1 MTGENTMEQSEAT
14 RIVSPRFMALL
25 NRKLTELDMTKSG
38 FIRKFHA
45 DHGDGLGA
53 RPYLF
58 KVLGG
63 QTIIG
68 ENYLLPPIVKTLKLD
83 KDEALKC
90 LRADKIGKKGWAPPK
105 YSKIVQEVADLMEPL
120 SKRDKEEILQIAK
133 MKAHPR

>member
-1 MTGENTMEQSEAT
+1 MKDNEAT

-25 NRKLTELDMTKSG
+25 NRRLTELDMTKSD

-45 DHGDGLGA
+45 DHGDKLGA

-63 QTIIG
+63 QTIVG
-68 ENYLLPPIVKTLKLD
+68 ENYLLPPIVETLKLD

-90 LRADKIGKKGWAPPK
+90 LRADKMGKNEWVPPK
-105 YSKIVQEVADLMEPL
+105 YSTIVQEVANLMEPL